1 MEGYDTTTMDEVD
14 DDFSSAWEAVKVFRL
29 RNELMVLGGRY
40 LEEDLQNGWVFTH
53 THKNA
58 VFFAFVPPLS
68 PRHGCF

>member
-1 MEGYDTTTMDEVD
+1 MDEVD

-53 THKNA
+53 TQKCGILC
-58 VFFAFVPPLS
+58 FCFPPS
-68 PRHGCF
+68 PRAMDAFSCGR